1 VRALN
6 GSEGRAIL
14 DVAGASIGGAGR
26 FLGELDA
33 WLERDSCRAES
44 VAVVG
49 RGQRL
54 TSGWV
59 VRRELATRGAPRRF
73 ALNNASFCTPGGE
86 RVVLLRNA
94 LHFASQAELD
104 AIGFVPSFALR
115 AQIPVIR
122 ALAHRADRIVVP
134 CTAMAERV
142 AAHAPLLRKRIV
154 VRGHPVST
162 PGWSEMPTGN
172 RNVILVPVTPAPYKN
187 LDQHVVALLEA
198 GRGLDLRVVVTA
210 TPDQLPLV
218 TERERVDFV
227 GLLTAGQMQPYWE
240 RARAIYY
247 PTGLEAFGYPL
258 AEARVG
264 GRWII
269 ARNTEQNREIAGPA
283 LAPYSVGD
291 IASLREAIRSVL
303 ASDEPMPDPAPN
315 DSDSYFEWLV
325 GVR

>member
-6 GSEGRAIL
+6 GSEGRVIL
-14 DVAGASIGGAGR
+14 DVAGSSIGGAGR
-26 FLGELDA
+26 FLRELDT
-33 WLERDSCRAES
+33 WFERDPSRADL
-44 VAVVG
+44 VHVVG

-54 TSGWV
+54 TPGWL
-59 VRRELATRGAPRRF
+59 VRREPAARGAVRRIS
-73 ALNNASFCTPGGE
+73 LNNASFCTPGGR

-94 LHFASQAELD
+94 LHFASKAEMD
-104 AIGFVPSFALR
+104 ALGFVPPRELR

-122 ALAHRADRIVVP
+122 ALAHRADCIVVP
-134 CTAMAERV
+134 CTAMGERV
-142 AAHAPLLRKRIV
+142 AAHAPMLRNRIV
-154 VRGHPVST
+154 VRGHPVSPADWGAAT
-162 PGWSEMPTGN
+162 SGD
-172 RNVILVPVTPAPYKN
+172 RNTILVPIVPGPYKN

-198 GRGLDLRVVVTA
+198 VRGLDLRVVVTA

-218 TERERVDFV
+218 TERKHVEFL

-264 GRWII
+264 GRWVI

-283 LAPYSVGD
+283 LVPYSVGD
-291 IASLREAIRSVL
+291 VESLREAVRSVF
-303 ASDEPMPDPAPN
+303 ATDPKPDSAPN
-315 DSDSYFEWLV
+315 DPDSYFEWLV

>member
-1 VRALN
+1 VRALS

-26 FLGELDA
+26 FLRELDT
-33 WLERDSCRAES
+33 WFERDPSRGDL
-44 VAVVG
+44 VHVVG

-54 TSGWV
+54 TPGWL
-59 VRRELATRGAPRRF
+59 VRRELAARGAVRQL

-86 RVVLLRNA
+86 KVVLLRNA
-94 LHFASQAELD
+94 LHFASKAEMDDL
-104 AIGFVPSFALR
+104 GFIPSFALR

-162 PGWSEMPTGN
+162 PGWSEKPTGN
-172 RNVILVPVTPAPYKN
+172 RKTILVPINPAPYKN

-210 TPDQLPLV
+210 NPEQLPLV
-218 TERERVDFV
+218 TEHERVDFV
-227 GLLTAGQMQPYWE
+227 GPLTAGQLQPYWE
-240 RARAIYY
+240 RALAIYF
-247 PTGLEAFGYPL
+247 PPGLESFGYPL
-258 AEARVG
+258 AEARVN
-264 GRWII
+264 GRWVI
-269 ARNTEQNREIAGPA
+269 ARNTEQNREIAGRA

-291 IASLREAIRSVL
+291 VASLCEAIRSVL
-303 ASDEPMPDPAPN
+303 ASDDPMPDPAPN
-315 DSDSYFEWLV
+315 DPDSYFEWLV

>member
-1 VRALN
+1 VRALSA
-6 GSEGRAIL
+6 SEGRVIL

-26 FLGELDA
+26 FLRELDA
-33 WLERDSCRAES
+33 WFERDPSRGDL
-44 VAVVG
+44 VRVVG

-54 TSGWV
+54 TPGWL
-59 VRRELATRGAPRRF
+59 VRRELAARGAARRF

-104 AIGFVPSFALR
+104 AIGFVPSSYLR

-134 CTAMAERV
+134 CKAMAERV
-142 AAHAPLLRKRIV
+142 ARHAPALRRRVV
-154 VRGHPVST
+154 VRGHPVSA
-162 PGWSEMPTGN
+162 PRWSEKPTDD
-172 RNVILVPVTPAPYKN
+172 RKTILVPITPAPYKN
-187 LDQHVVALLEA
+187 LDKHVVALLEA
-198 GRGLDLRVVVTA
+198 TRGLDLRVVVTA

-218 TERERVDFV
+218 KEHERVDFA
-227 GLLTAGQMQPYWE
+227 GLLTAGQMQPHWE

-258 AEARVG
+258 AEARVD

-269 ARNTEQNREIAGPA
+269 ARDTEQNREIAGPA
-283 LAPYSVGD
+283 LAAYSISEV
-291 IASLREAIRSVL
+291 ASLREAIGSVL
-303 ASDEPMPDPAPN
+303 ASEDPMPDPAPN
-315 DSDSYFEWLV
+315 DPDSYFQWLV
-325 GVR
+325 GLQ

>member
-1 VRALN
+1 MRALN
-6 GSEGRAIL
+6 GSEGRVIL
-14 DVAGASIGGAGR
+14 DVAGASTGGGGAR
-26 FLGELDA
+26 FLRELDA
-33 WLERDSCRAES
+33 WFERDPSRGDS
-44 VAVVG
+44 VSVVG
-49 RGQRL
+49 REQRL
-54 TSGWV
+54 TPGWL
-59 VRRELATRGAPRRF
+59 VRRELAARGAVRHL

-94 LHFASQAELD
+94 LHFASKAEMDDL
-104 AIGFVPSFALR
+104 GFIPSFALR

-162 PGWSEMPTGN
+162 PGWSEEPTGN
-172 RNVILVPVTPAPYKN
+172 RNTILVPVVPWPYKN
-187 LDQHVVALLEA
+187 LDQHVVALLQA

-218 TERERVDFV
+218 GEHERVDFV
-227 GLLTAGQMQPYWE
+227 GTLTGGQMQPYWE

-264 GRWII
+264 GRWVI
-269 ARNTEQNREIAGPA
+269 ARNSEQNREIAGPA

-291 IASLREAIRSVL
+291 VESLREAVLSVF
-303 ASDEPMPDPAPN
+303 AADPMPDPAPN
-315 DSDSYFEWLV
+315 DPDSYFEWLI